1 MFNETR
7 LIRYDSYVID
17 EQQYCTNDKWCQNL
31 NTNQTFECPLWTA
44 YCKRYYELDAAQN
57 NTKAMTPEDEKLE
70 DFVDDPELE
79 KYAYLCHYF
88 EEANSVRLKAG
99 IPGISSAEVI
109 KENFHPHHLDKGETY
124 PGVKGLEGTEII
136 NSDYT
141 SWLILFGIFFP
152 SVTGNLFECGS
163 CVENE
168 RYLYLCLHFD
178 SDRYYGR
185 HKSIR

>member
-17 EQQYCTNDKWCQNL
+17 EQPYCTNDKWCQNL
-31 NTNQTFECPLWTA
+31 KLNQTFECPLWTA
-44 YCKRYYELDAAQN
+44 YCKPYYEIEAELNQTRSVAR
-57 NTKAMTPEDEKLE
+57 EDEKLE
-70 DFVDDPELE
+70 DFIDNPELE
-79 KYAYLCHYF
+79 KYAHLCHYF
-88 EEANSVRLKAG
+88 EKENSVKYKLG

-109 KENFHPHHLDKGETY
+109 KENFHAHYLDEGETY

-152 SVTGNLFECGS
+152 SVTGNF
-163 CVENE
+163 
-168 RYLYLCLHFD
+168 
-178 SDRYYGR
+178 
-185 HKSIR
+185 